1 MISSKFSHFYASDED
16 EKIED
21 SRKAGFE
28 FVFKSGFF
36 RNNRDKTEVSFLF
49 FRSKARMP
57 SLHNALSLCFYSNSM
72 VATGFSLMSQRTR
85 LTPGTVLMIRS
96 RMVQST
102 EKGISGT
109 VAVTASTVLTAR
121 TITAQPM

>member
-1 MISSKFSHFYASDED
+1 MDCDVISSKFSHFYASDED

-49 FRSKARMP
+49 FFDQK
-57 SLHNALSLCFYSNSM
+57 
-72 VATGFSLMSQRTR
+72 
-85 LTPGTVLMIRS
+85 PGCPVY
-96 RMVQST
+96 
-102 EKGISGT
+102 
-109 VAVTASTVLTAR
+109 
-121 TITAQPM
+121 ITH

>member
-1 MISSKFSHFYASDED
+1 
-16 EKIED
+16 
-21 SRKAGFE
+21 
-28 FVFKSGFF
+28 
-36 RNNRDKTEVSFLF
+36 
-49 FRSKARMP
+49 
-57 SLHNALSLCFYSNSM
+57 M

-109 VAVTASTVLTAR
+109 VAATASVVLTAR
-121 TITAQPM
+121 MMTAQPM